1 MLPNGTGCDGVSP
14 CIALQHSNGAEHA
27 MSRHRGDAAL
37 PFNHR
42 IRVMRCR
49 PVKFV
54 KIVGL
59 PVRKPD
65 LTCLHACHAEHP
77 AACRC
82 ENRESSS
89 TQARPHLFACLYAE
103 HAAACRGSGGQRR
116 PADGGRV
123 GDEPAAGARP
133 AVARERRPAPR
144 DGASAGAWQALM
156 IFPARPCVQMPALST
171 EVEQDNHRGR
181 YSCRKLPLSALARTV
196 VQEQVC

>member
-54 KIVGL
+54 RIVGL

-65 LTCLHACHAEHP
+65 LTCLHACMQNTRLHAV
-77 AACRC
+77 AAAANAAQQTAVASVTSLLQERDRLLR
-82 ENRESSS
+82 ENGDLRQEMARL
-89 TQARPHLFACLYAE
+89 QAR
-103 HAAACRGSGGQRR
+103 GR
-116 PADGGRV
+116 P
-123 GDEPAAGARP
+123 
-133 AVARERRPAPR
+133 
-144 DGASAGAWQALM
+144 
-156 IFPARPCVQMPALST
+156 
-171 EVEQDNHRGR
+171 
-181 YSCRKLPLSALARTV
+181 
-196 VQEQVC
+196 